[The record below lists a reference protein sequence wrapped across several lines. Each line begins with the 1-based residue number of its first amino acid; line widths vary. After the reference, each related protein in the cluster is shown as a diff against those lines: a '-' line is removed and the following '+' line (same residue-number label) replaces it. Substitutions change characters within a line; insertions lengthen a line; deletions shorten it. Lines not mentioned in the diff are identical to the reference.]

1 MTGNIRV
8 CLACKTIFYEVV
20 SSRTNQEAPNST
32 PLMTRSLI
40 STSSMVPDP
49 NTTYLDADTVS
60 VSSSLMQSRI
70 SWDPESEV
78 DVNSPSRSSSIG
90 IEFDNPTPS
99 RLHRTMRKTVGSE
112 ENILALAEV
121 RATIFVY
128 MR

>member
-1 MTGNIRV
+1 M
-8 CLACKTIFYEVV
+8 
-20 SSRTNQEAPNST
+20 
-32 PLMTRSLI
+32 
-40 STSSMVPDP
+40 STSTGVSDP
-49 NTTYLDADTVS
+49 GAYLDTDSVS

-99 RLHRTMRKTVGSE
+99 RLKRTLSKTVGNE

-121 RATIFVY
+121 RAAMY
-128 MR
+128 

>member
-1 MTGNIRV
+1 
-8 CLACKTIFYEVV
+8 
-20 SSRTNQEAPNST
+20 
-32 PLMTRSLI
+32 
-40 STSSMVPDP
+40 MVPDP